1 MLALRRTLVTALIAV
16 TASVCAQT
24 PAAAPAEGTAAPAFK
39 LQDQAGKWHTL
50 DQYKGKWVVLYFY
63 PKDFT
68 GGCTTQACEL
78 RDNIFAFKKADAVI
92 LGVSVD
98 DVASHEKFAKEH
110 SLPFDILADPDQ
122 GGVRASTACC
132 PPTAARKLA
141 SRQTFLI
148 GPDGKIVKHWA
159 KVDPKGHSDMVLAE
173 IKAHSADKAP
183 AKQLT
188 ASSIAR
194 RPARSTRRAF
204 RACRDRS
211 CVRRRLSS
219 RIARSSP
226 SSVSGNMRPPTS
238 SRVMPTDGV
247 HSQRSSGFRI
257 QPHQARKMRRD
268 PRHPHAAGFL
278 VPVLHA
284 AARLLD
290 LVRAHGGVADEH
302 HAVVGVERAQQR
314 PGVGDHAEAAAVV
327 LPHALVRESC
337 GSRSTRG
344 A

>member
-16 TASVCAQT
+16 SASVCAQT
-24 PAAAPAEGTAAPAFK
+24 PAASPAEGTAAPALK

-110 SLPFDILADPDQ
+110 SLPFDILADPNKEVSKKY
-122 GGVRASTACC
+122 GVLTTYGSSE
-132 PPTAARKLA
+132 LA

-173 IKAHSADKAP
+173 IKAHSPDKTA
-183 AKQLT
+183 AK
-188 ASSIAR
+188 SS
-194 RPARSTRRAF
+194 
-204 RACRDRS
+204 
-211 CVRRRLSS
+211 
-219 RIARSSP
+219 
-226 SSVSGNMRPPTS
+226 
-238 SRVMPTDGV
+238 
-247 HSQRSSGFRI
+247 
-257 QPHQARKMRRD
+257 
-268 PRHPHAAGFL
+268 
-278 VPVLHA
+278 
-284 AARLLD
+284 
-290 LVRAHGGVADEH
+290 
-302 HAVVGVERAQQR
+302 
-314 PGVGDHAEAAAVV
+314 
-327 LPHALVRESC
+327 
-337 GSRSTRG
+337 
-344 A
+344 